1 MKYLLSF
8 SLVLF
13 SFLAN
18 AQNRGYVYYLDVVAA
33 NKDIESIK
41 KYGLNVEILPLLV
54 NVEKIPRLDNLL
66 NDYKSYITTW
76 YSQINSITFLDAYQF
91 DEIDRKNLKIQTLCY
106 VQYKNKDYKWGGC
119 KYFESFEILSDLY
132 FTANVKEYS
141 DRYEMQVIIAEKRV
155 RVFSHPN

>member
-33 NKDIESIK
+33 NEDIESIK

-76 YSQINSITFLDAYQF
+76 YRQINSITFLDAYQF

-106 VQYKNKDYKWGGC
+106 VQYKNSDVKWDGC
-119 KYFESFEILSDLY
+119 KYFEIFHVNSDLY
-132 FTANVKEYS
+132 FTPYIREYS
-141 DRYEMQVIIAEKRV
+141 DRYEMEVLVAEKIKERL
-155 RVFSHPN
+155 P

>member
-13 SFLAN
+13 SFLSN

-33 NKDIESIK
+33 NEDIESIK

-76 YSQINSITFLDAYQF
+76 YRQINSITFLDAYQF

-119 KYFESFEILSDLY
+119 KYFEIFHVNSDLY
-132 FTANVKEYS
+132 FTPYVKEYS
-141 DRYEMQVIIAEKRV
+141 DRYEMEVLIAENIKGQL
-155 RVFSHPN
+155 P

>member
-33 NKDIESIK
+33 NEDIESIK

-54 NVEKIPRLDNLL
+54 NVEKTPRLDNLL

-91 DEIDRKNLKIQTLCY
+91 DEIDRKNMKIQTLCY